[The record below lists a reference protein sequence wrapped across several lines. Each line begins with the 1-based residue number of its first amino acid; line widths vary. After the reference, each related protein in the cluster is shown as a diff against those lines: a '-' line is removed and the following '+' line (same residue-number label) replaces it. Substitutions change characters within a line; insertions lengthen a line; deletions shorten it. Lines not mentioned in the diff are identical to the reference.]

1 MFKRQP
7 NMSLYPNKETS
18 PLELKDIK
26 AIIDL
31 MKKNDLAVFKLEKE
45 GMKIE
50 LQTHRVPVPL
60 VATQP
65 VVQSA
70 QDATPASAPPAP
82 PAEPK
87 VTYKE
92 VVSPMVG
99 TFYRAPSPDSAPYVQ
114 MGQDIT
120 KDTVVCIIEA
130 MKVMNEIKAEV
141 QGVIAEALVENGTPV
156 QFGQPLFRVK

>member
-1 MFKRQP
+1 
-7 NMSLYPNKETS
+7 
-18 PLELKDIK
+18 LELKDIK

-45 GMKIE
+45 GIKIE
-50 LQTHRVPVPL
+50 LEAHRPVPL
-60 VATQP
+60 VAPQP
-65 VVQSA
+65 AVQPIA
-70 QDATPASAPPAP
+70 VTGPAMAADQKT
-82 PAEPK
+82 AF
-87 VTYKE
+87 KE

-114 MGQDIT
+114 EGQNIT
-120 KDTVVCIIEA
+120 KETVVCIIEA

-141 QGVIAEALVENGTPV
+141 EGVVAEVLVENGTPV

>member
-1 MFKRQP
+1 
-7 NMSLYPNKETS
+7 
-18 PLELKDIK
+18 LELKDIK

-50 LQTHRVPVPL
+50 LEAHRAPVTVMAP
-60 VATQP
+60 QP
-65 VVQSA
+65 VIQSVPTTAPAPA
-70 QDATPASAPPAP
+70 QTPAMPP
-82 PAEPK
+82 EQPK
-87 VTYKE
+87 TKFKE

-114 MGQDIT
+114 VGQDIT

-141 QGVIAEALVENGTPV
+141 QGVIAEVMVENGTPV
-156 QFGQPLFRVK
+156 QFGQLLFRVK

>member
-1 MFKRQP
+1 
-7 NMSLYPNKETS
+7 
-18 PLELKDIK
+18 LELKDIK

-31 MKKNDLAVFKLEKE
+31 MKKYDLAVFKLEKE
-45 GMKIE
+45 GIKIE
-50 LQTHRVPVPL
+50 LEAHRVPVPS
-60 VATQP
+60 VATSP
-65 VVQSA
+65 VVHP
-70 QDATPASAPPAP
+70 TPATAPPQVSVPVAL
-82 PAEPK
+82 PADAKPG
-87 VTYKE
+87 YKE

-114 MGQDIT
+114 EGQEIT

-141 QGVIAEALVENGTPV
+141 QGVIAEVLVENGTPV

>member
-1 MFKRQP
+1 M
-7 NMSLYPNKETS
+7 LS
-18 PLELKDIK
+18 PQQGDRTLELKDIK

-50 LQTHRVPVPL
+50 LEAHRPPVQVMAP
-60 VATQP
+60 QP
-65 VVQSA
+65 VVQSVPTTA
-70 QDATPASAPPAP
+70 PAAVRPSAPAVP
-82 PAEPK
+82 PEEPK
-87 VTYKE
+87 ITFKE

-114 MGQDIT
+114 VGQDIT
-120 KDTVVCIIEA
+120 DDTVVCIIEA

-141 QGVIAEALVENGTPV
+141 QGVIAEVLVENGTPV